1 MQFTALNIQKF
12 QQYQQM
18 LLSQSNADQ
27 MGGNNNSDA
36 VKFNKSLLDFDSE
49 SENEDKTDSSHQQ
62 NQNIQNYLNVS
73 SKRCKI

>member
-1 MQFTALNIQKF
+1 
-12 QQYQQM
+12 M

-73 SKRCKI
+73 SKNCKIWIFCN

>member
-1 MQFTALNIQKF
+1 
-12 QQYQQM
+12 M

-27 MGGNNNSDA
+27 IGGNNNSDA

-73 SKRCKI
+73 SKNSNNCGYFVINFIYF

>member
-1 MQFTALNIQKF
+1 
-12 QQYQQM
+12 M

-27 MGGNNNSDA
+27 IGGNNNSDA

-73 SKRCKI
+73 SKNCKIKSFYN